1 MTTIL
6 GNAKTG
12 VTTSGVEGL
21 RGWLLLVGVGFCL
34 APFRILKAI
43 IEGAKAF
50 EANTWVVLTT
60 PGTKAYHPLWAPVII
75 GETILNVL
83 LLGVAVLAIYLFFK
97 KRRAFP
103 RVAIGF
109 LAVGLGV
116 VLLDLVVLQAIPA
129 ARAQLDASDIG
140 NVVKAGLGAAIWIPY
155 FIRSKRVHAT
165 FVQ

>member
-1 MTTIL
+1 MTMIL

-21 RGWLLLVGVGFCL
+21 RGWLILVGVGFCL
-34 APFRILKAI
+34 APFRILKTI

-50 EANTWVVLTT
+50 EADTWVVLTT
-60 PGTKAYHPLWAPVII
+60 PGTSAYHPLWAPVII

-83 LLGVAVLAIYLFFK
+83 LLAVALLAIYLFFK

-103 RVAIGF
+103 HVAIGF
-109 LAVGLGV
+109 LAAGLSV
-116 VLLDLVVLQAIPA
+116 VILDLVVLQAIPA
-129 ARAQLDASDIG
+129 ARAQIG
-140 NVVKAGLGAAIWIPY
+140 VSEIGEVAKAGLGAAIWIPY

-165 FVQ
+165 FAR